1 MAEIK
6 TLEIPVD
13 VKIRAAH
20 PHLAEHFH
28 AQRWRVLESR
38 RRGLR
43 VHIGRKGL
51 SGGRCIILLIGAAG
65 LEYTG
70 FFQACE
76 PGAKSRRQALAKVAK
91 VPVDAPRA
99 RTRTGE
105 HQTENTVG
113 MTGGISLRQNAAEG
127 VTQHYELPDL

>member
-13 VKIRAAH
+13 VKIGAAH

-28 AQRWRVLESR
+28 AQRWRVLEAR

-51 SGGRCIILLIGAAG
+51 SGGRCIILLIGAVG

-70 FFQACE
+70 FFLACE
-76 PGAKSRRQALAKVAK
+76 PRAKSCRQTLAKVAK
-91 VPVDAPRA
+91 VPIDALRARPRA
-99 RTRTGE
+99 GE
-105 HQTENTVG
+105 HQTENAVG
-113 MTGGISLRQNAAEG
+113 M
-127 VTQHYELPDL
+127 

>member
-13 VKIRAAH
+13 VKIGAAH
-20 PHLAEHFH
+20 PHLAEHLH
-28 AQRWRVLESR
+28 AQRWRVLEAR
-38 RRGLR
+38 PRGLR

-51 SGGRCIILLIGAAG
+51 RRGRCIILLISAIG

-70 FFQACE
+70 FFLACE
-76 PGAKSRRQALAKVAK
+76 LRAKSCRQALAKIAK

-99 RTRTGE
+99 RT
-105 HQTENTVG
+105 
-113 MTGGISLRQNAAEG
+113 
-127 VTQHYELPDL
+127 

>member
-13 VKIRAAH
+13 VKIGAAH
-20 PHLAEHFH
+20 PHLTQHLHAEVE
-28 AQRWRVLESR
+28 RLLISWRGR
-38 RRGLR
+38 FR
-43 VHIGRKGL
+43 VHIWRKGL
-51 SGGRCIILLIGAAG
+51 SGGRCIILLIGAVG

-76 PGAKSRRQALAKVAK
+76 PSAKSRREALAKVAK

-99 RTRTGE
+99 RTRAGE
-105 HQTENTVG
+105 NQTENAVG
-113 MTGGISLRQNAAEG
+113 MTHGISLRQNAAEG
-127 VTQHYELPDL
+127 VTQHHELPDL